1 MSGGTFPNWTFCA
14 QSWSSA
20 VSQVLVPVS
29 WEFLRT
35 ESYFPLTEGTKLH
48 FSSTWTPH
56 SVQCLQTRCVE
67 SREDSAMGV
76 RTCIIRTM
84 RGFRCNRR
92 TVGVVVFLALCAR
105 RRDTESDEA
114 TQRRGAAC
122 CSAEKPYLEQ
132 RDFSSFPRFP
142 PSPLLG
148 RSMTT
153 GSESNWGVGSF
164 YSEASYRW
172 RETAGLQSRQAEAVS
187 LQEL

>member
-1 MSGGTFPNWTFCA
+1 MTSQGDKTKLAHDAAGCKQTARFCIQHIDRPTERSKEGDKQFGESKSFRLEATYYVVKPHLTRCTSSHKTPIRSKSNSEGPSSAWVGDTFPNWTFCA

-76 RTCIIRTM
+76 RTRIIRTM

-92 TVGVVVFLALCAR
+92 TVVVVF
-105 RRDTESDEA
+105 
-114 TQRRGAAC
+114 
-122 CSAEKPYLEQ
+122 
-132 RDFSSFPRFP
+132 
-142 PSPLLG
+142 
-148 RSMTT
+148 
-153 GSESNWGVGSF
+153 
-164 YSEASYRW
+164 
-172 RETAGLQSRQAEAVS
+172 
-187 LQEL
+187 